1 MVTENQQWAVIGGA
15 NGHVQVRDF
24 VLPIQGHDV
33 SFDVANW
40 AYDFTGC
47 VLAVVDHSRR
57 VSVEEATDSAVD
69 AQETFMFQNF
79 AARVLAGD
87 LDPAWPEIALKT
99 QLVSDACLASARQG
113 GAMVAVEW
121 PP

>member
-1 MVTENQQWAVIGGA
+1 MLG
-15 NGHVQVRDF
+15 
-24 VLPIQGHDV
+24 IQGHDV
-33 SFDVANW
+33 GFDVANW

-47 VLAVVDHSRR
+47 VLAVVDHSHR

-79 AARVLAGD
+79 AAQVFTGD
-87 LDPAWPEIALKT
+87 PDPAWPEIALKT

-113 GAMVAVEW
+113 GAMVGVEW